1 MSRQVRISYSPDLT
15 QIGQTREL
23 EDSEAAALVADGRAA
38 YVEDQSALA
47 ERPKSELLDQAN
59 ALGLDVSE
67 RDSRATL
74 AAANSRAYGAATG
87 RILSVSIGM
96 GQRVA
101 AMVHAFSPRPS
112 AMTLRRNRNR
122 AVRFGAVR
130 VRQPKCASFCDADAK
145 RRPRES

>member
-67 RDSRATL
+67 RDSKASL
-74 AAANSRAYGAATG
+74 
-87 RILSVSIGM
+87 
-96 GQRVA
+96 VA
-101 AMVHAFSPRPS
+101 AI
-112 AMTLRRNRNR
+112 TR
-122 AVRFGAVR
+122 A
-130 VRQPKCASFCDADAK
+130 
-145 RRPRES
+145 ESGQG

>member
-38 YVEDQSALA
+38 

-67 RDSRATL
+67 RDSKASL
-74 AAANSRAYGAATG
+74 
-87 RILSVSIGM
+87 
-96 GQRVA
+96 VA
-101 AMVHAFSPRPS
+101 AI
-112 AMTLRRNRNR
+112 TR
-122 AVRFGAVR
+122 A
-130 VRQPKCASFCDADAK
+130 
-145 RRPRES
+145 ESGQG